1 MSEQA
6 GHYIVLLSLHGLIRA
21 KNLELGRDA
30 DTGGQTKY
38 VVELA
43 SALADE
49 PSVERVD
56 LMTRLI
62 EDARVSPDY
71 AQPHEQI
78 SDKAHIVR
86 VPFGP
91 RRYLRKESLWP
102 HLLGFVDGALQH
114 FRDIGR
120 TPDIVHGH
128 YADAGMVAAQ
138 LAALLN
144 VPMVFTGHSL
154 GHEKKRRLLDDG
166 SSKEEIERR
175 FNIIRRIDAE
185 ETALENAALVIA
197 STEQEAHEQY
207 ARYDAY
213 RKTRTAVIP
222 PGVDLSR
229 FHPPRRFAAR
239 PAVYNRIAKFLRHPL
254 RPWILALSR
263 ADERKNIR
271 TLVDAYG
278 GSEELQ
284 NRANLVIV
292 AGNRDEIGKLDEGP
306 RKVLRDLLLRIDRY
320 DLYGKVA
327 YPKHHDPE
335 EVPQIYR
342 LTARSGG
349 VFINPALTEPFG
361 LTLLEAAASGVPVVA
376 TDDGGPRDILER
388 CKNGLLVDPL
398 DAEGMAKA
406 LLDAISD
413 RTRWRRWQGAGLR
426 AVDKHYAWRGHAKR
440 YLREV
445 EKILGRPRRRKY
457 PAPKTRLTKVD
468 RILVTDVDNSLL
480 GDDEALAAL
489 AAKLEKARGLV
500 AFGVATGRS
509 LQSAVGALR
518 KAGAPKPDFWIT
530 SVGTAIHYGEQLAAD
545 REWAR
550 NINWRW
556 DADAVKRALQEAPGL
571 ELQGRAEQTPFKV
584 SYYIDPRTALPIPDI
599 ERRLRKRELRCKV
612 VFSLGQYLDIIPVRA
627 SKGLAI
633 RYLANRWGVPM
644 ERVLVAGDCG
654 NDIEMLIGRS
664 LGVVVAN
671 HSDEIDALRD
681 QENIFFASTGHAAGI
696 LEGVE
701 HYGFFGSLDLSE
713 TGKAKQKSERNE
725 EQAEALAG
733 A

>member
-1 MSEQA
+1 VGVSERS
-6 GHYIVLLSLHGLIRA
+6 GSYIVLLSLHGLIRA
-21 KNLELGRDA
+21 QNLELGRDA

-43 SALADE
+43 AALAED
-49 PSVERVD
+49 PRVERVD
-56 LMTRLI
+56 LMTRLV

-71 AQPHEQI
+71 AEPREAI
-78 SDKAHIVR
+78 SDKANIIR
-86 VPFGP
+86 VAFGP
-91 RRYLRKESLWP
+91 RRYLRKETLWP

-114 FRDIGR
+114 FRDLGR

-166 SSKEEIERR
+166 ASEEEVERR
-175 FNIIRRIDAE
+175 FNISGRIEAE
-185 ETALENAALVIA
+185 ETALANAALVVA
-197 STEQEAHEQY
+197 STQQEAEEQY

-239 PAVYNRIAKFLRHPL
+239 PPVYQSIARFLRHPE
-254 RPWILALSR
+254 RPWIFAISR

-271 TLVDAYG
+271 TLVEAYG
-278 GSEELQ
+278 RSEELQ
-284 NRANLVIV
+284 ARANLVIV
-292 AGNRDEIGKLDEGP
+292 AGNRDVIAHMDEGP
-306 RKVLRDLLLRIDRY
+306 RKVLRDLLLRIDKH
-320 DLYGKVA
+320 DLYGRVA
-327 YPKHHDPE
+327 YPKHHAPE
-335 EVPQIYR
+335 EAPDIYR
-342 LTARSGG
+342 LAARSGG

-361 LTLLEAAASGVPVVA
+361 LTLLEAAASGLPIVA
-376 TDDGGPRDILER
+376 TDDGGPRDILDR
-388 CKNGLLVDPL
+388 CKSGLLVDPL
-398 DAEGMAKA
+398 DVEAMADA
-406 LLDAISD
+406 LHEALAD
-413 RTRWRRWQGAGLR
+413 RARWRRWQASGLR
-426 AVDKHYAWRGHAKR
+426 AVDRYYTWAGHIKR

-457 PAPKTRLTKVD
+457 AAPKTRLTKVD

-489 AAKLEKARGLV
+489 KAKLAEVRDRV

-509 LQSAVGALR
+509 LQSALEALR
-518 KAGAPKPDFWIT
+518 KADAPRPDFWIT
-530 SVGTAIHYGEQLAAD
+530 SVGTAIHYGDQLARD
-545 REWAR
+545 REWLR
-550 NINWRW
+550 NLNWRW
-556 DADAVKRALQEAPGL
+556 DSDAVKRALEGAPGL
-571 ELQGRAEQTPFKV
+571 EPQGRAEQTPFKV
-584 SYYIDPRTALPIPDI
+584 SYYIDPHEALPIPEI
-599 ERRLRKRELRCKV
+599 EKRLRKRELRCNV
-612 VFSLGQYLDIIPVRA
+612 VFALGQYLDIIPVRA

-654 NDIEMLIGRS
+654 NDIEMLTGRS

-671 HSDEIDALRD
+671 HSEEIEPLRD
-681 QENIFFASTGHAAGI
+681 QEDIYFAEADHAAGI

-701 HYGFFGSLDLSE
+701 HYNFFDGLASSPAASASGF
-713 TGKAKQKSERNE
+713 
-725 EQAEALAG
+725 
-733 A
+733 

>member
-1 MSEQA
+1 MSERA
-6 GHYIVLLSLHGLIRA
+6 GTYIVLLSLHGLIRA
-21 KNLELGRDA
+21 ENLELGRDS

-43 SALADE
+43 AALAAE
-49 PSVERVD
+49 SSVERVD
-56 LMTRLI
+56 LMTRLV

-71 AQPHEQI
+71 ARTHEQI
-78 SDKAHIVR
+78 SDKAHLIR
-86 VPFGP
+86 VSFGP

-166 SSKEEIERR
+166 VSEEEIERR
-175 FNIIRRIDAE
+175 FSISRRIDGE
-185 ETALENAALVIA
+185 ETALENAALVVA
-197 STEQEAHEQY
+197 STQQEAQEQY

-229 FHPPRRFAAR
+229 FHPPRRFAGR
-239 PAVYNRIAKFLRHPL
+239 PAVYGRIAQFLRHPD

-284 NRANLVIV
+284 QAANLVIV
-292 AGNRDEIGKLDEGP
+292 AGNRDDLATLDEGP

-320 DLYGKVA
+320 DLYGRIA
-327 YPKHHDPE
+327 YPKHHAPE
-335 EVPQIYR
+335 EVPEIYR

-376 TDDGGPRDILER
+376 TDDGGPRDILDR
-388 CKNGLLVDPL
+388 CKNGLLVNPL
-398 DAEGMAKA
+398 DADGMAQA
-406 LLDAISD
+406 LLSALSD
-413 RTRWRRWQGAGLR
+413 RPRWRRWQGSGIR
-426 AVDKHYAWRGHAKR
+426 AADRYYTWKGHAKR

-457 PAPKTRLTKVD
+457 SAPKTRLTKVD

-489 AAKLEKARGLV
+489 RAKLEAARKMV

-509 LQSAVGALR
+509 LQSAVSALR

-530 SVGTAIHYGEQLAAD
+530 SVGTEIHYGDQLAAD

-556 DADAVKRALQEAPGL
+556 DPEAVKRALQAAPGL
-571 ELQGRAEQTPFKV
+571 ELQAKAEQTAFKV
-584 SYYIDPRTALPIPDI
+584 SFYIDPRAALPIPEI

-612 VFSLGQYLDIIPVRA
+612 VFSLGQYLDVIPVRS
-627 SKGLAI
+627 SKGMAI

-654 NDIEMLIGRS
+654 NDIEMLTGRS

-671 HSDEIDALRD
+671 HGDEIDALRD
-681 QENIFFASTGHAAGI
+681 QENIYFAQAGHAAGI
-696 LEGVE
+696 LEGAE
-701 HYGFFGSLDLSE
+701 HYGFFGSLEAKRQEERSE
-713 TGKAKQKSERNE
+713 TL
-725 EQAEALAG
+725 AEALASV
-733 A
+733 